1 MSEWNSSNH
10 FKCVHYE
17 DSSWCKKTKSKI
29 WENDP
34 CPEFHPSMSH
44 TTPKPL
50 DASNGRRIPVESR
63 TDSERDRPKEARNE

>member
-17 DSSWCKKTKSKI
+17 DSSWCKKMKSKI

-34 CPEFHPSMSH
+34 CPELHPSLSTADH
-44 TTPKPL
+44 AQLTENLVDSQSDLPPIPK
-50 DASNGRRIPVESR
+50 RREGGDCV
-63 TDSERDRPKEARNE
+63 